1 MRSND
6 DDSSHTKEPIYSK
19 KTDYMLIKINESEK
33 QDDNIRLKNQQTI
46 QNICKAND
54 SIDFYESLVEKT

>member
-1 MRSND
+1 MKSND
-6 DDSSHTKEPIYSK
+6 EDSGYTKEPIYSK
-19 KTDYMLIKINESEK
+19 KTDYMLIKIDEYEK

-46 QNICKAND
+46 QNICKVND